1 MNAKLRLSPNDDRI
15 HVGMYG
21 RVKLITDSV
30 NNAIVV
36 PLGAI
41 VQRDGKPYIFVVSS
55 QKTES
60 EPARVKLQSI
70 SEGITVDN
78 KTEITNGI
86 SAGDMIVVKGQSLL
100 NDGSAVNIVSVS
112 E

>member
-1 MNAKLRLSPNDDRI
+1 MEVNSNGYLRNEKEFLYHAQERP
-15 HVGMYG
+15 
-21 RVKLITDSV
+21 SV
-30 NNAIVV
+30 RRGNQPV
-36 PLGAI
+36 
-41 VQRDGKPYIFVVSS
+41 
-55 QKTES
+55 
-60 EPARVKLQSI
+60 